1 MKKLLQQVKATR
13 VLSAEH
19 EMLALLDKN
28 PPLSTFLP
36 FVRTMTFWPM
46 CFQDILRVNAARVQ
60 DPEIKKVVDAHMAE
74 DAGHDRWFLE
84 DLRLCEGALLD
95 VEQIF
100 SAEYA
105 PIRDAC
111 FELMA
116 GVLSAT
122 SDYQRLALIELYEMH
137 AEVVLPQ
144 VVAYLRRAGV
154 VERFRYFGQH
164 HIEIEA
170 AHSVHEESTTS
181 FLDNVTLDDAERAE
195 CLALVAAA
203 NDSMLKIFDAEAE
216 ILRSAATDEYYEKQA
231 TAILGA

>member
-13 VLSAEH
+13 ILSAEH
-19 EMLALLDKN
+19 EMLALLEKD

-60 DPEIKKVVDAHMAE
+60 DPEIKKVVSEHMAE

-84 DLRLCEGALLD
+84 DLRLCEGGLLD

-100 SAEYA
+100 SSQYA

-122 SDYQRLALIELYEMH
+122 SDYQRLALIELYEVH

-144 VVAYLRRAGV
+144 VVAYLRRADV
-154 VERFRYFGQH
+154 VERFHYFGQR

-181 FLDNVTLDDAERAE
+181 FLDDVTLDDAERSE
-195 CLALVAAA
+195 CLALVASA

-216 ILRSAATDEYYEKQA
+216 ILRSGTDEYYEKRA
-231 TAILGA
+231 AMILGS